1 MRLPLCSATLILFA
15 LTQFAIAG
23 ETPKRSLESGTDR
36 PFDVTKHSVP
46 IEELRSGLPKDGI
59 PAIAHPKFASVNRA
73 RELVTTMPF
82 GHRV

>member
-1 MRLPLCSATLILFA
+1 MRLRLYSTTLIL
-15 LTQFAIAG
+15 LSVTQFAIAG
-23 ETPKRSLESGTDR
+23 ETPRRFLESGTNR

-59 PAIAHPKFASVNRA
+59 PAIAHPKFVSVNRA